1 MPKKG
6 GLTKGKR
13 LTQEEFDAAVK
24 DMIKSLGLEG
34 YEAVE
39 SVVEEYEMQGYSL
52 DGIIKAVGGSDALES
67 TPSALCAKNLKE
79 NLDDKKAHE
88 YLELLSSAIDDLKI
102 TLEDGEGAEQQQSL
116 LAAANFD
123 SVQSLFRVCDICM
136 EQDPPDERILF
147 KALSTLQLQ
156 MDCELARDRFN
167 ECKGAKRLAPLLA
180 SYRDNTFILE
190 SLLATVSLAGKE
202 HEENKCN
209 FMFHNLDEFIA
220 SLLLD
225 AHTDHDTIEG
235 ACLALRT
242 LLTADDHRPTPHALE
257 ATFGGEFNKAL
268 TMDSHGVTA
277 ALVGAFRRHI
287 NAEPVVRC
295 LCATL
300 RKVALNDDICRKC
313 VDDAE
318 CKCIGDLLSIL
329 RGDLRDEGKSKS
341 KQEDHAILL
350 LLKQLS
356 ACDQVKREL
365 VHLGFVPLAVT
376 LLRRYRLDKAVT
388 LANLFVMTN
397 VTLRNREVA
406 EAFADEGGFAQVFV
420 VSDRYCGE
428 SAKLMKQVCML
439 VRNAAVR
446 SDKVRRVLREE
457 GDMESVLRA
466 ARDKHR
472 KECLD
477 AATAALR
484 DMGVQDYRA
493 R

>member
-1 MPKKG
+1 M
-6 GLTKGKR
+6 
-13 LTQEEFDAAVK
+13 
-24 DMIKSLGLEG
+24 
-34 YEAVE
+34 
-39 SVVEEYEMQGYSL
+39 
-52 DGIIKAVGGSDALES
+52 
-67 TPSALCAKNLKE
+67 
-79 NLDDKKAHE
+79 
-88 YLELLSSAIDDLKI
+88 
-102 TLEDGEGAEQQQSL
+102 
-116 LAAANFD
+116 
-123 SVQSLFRVCDICM
+123 
-136 EQDPPDERILF
+136 
-147 KALSTLQLQ
+147 
-156 MDCELARDRFN
+156 
-167 ECKGAKRLAPLLA
+167 
-180 SYRDNTFILE
+180 
-190 SLLATVSLAGKE
+190 
-202 HEENKCN
+202 
-209 FMFHNLDEFIA
+209 
-220 SLLLD
+220 
-225 AHTDHDTIEG
+225 
-235 ACLALRT
+235 
-242 LLTADDHRPTPHALE
+242 
-257 ATFGGEFNKAL
+257 
-268 TMDSHGVTA
+268 
-277 ALVGAFRRHI
+277 
-287 NAEPVVRC
+287 
-295 LCATL
+295 
-300 RKVALNDDICRKC
+300 
-313 VDDAE
+313 
-318 CKCIGDLLSIL
+318 
-329 RGDLRDEGKSKS
+329 
-341 KQEDHAILL
+341 L